1 MIEEPKELNRD
12 WSETQILSV
21 IRDSYREG
29 STPQAKFTVAPH
41 NTSLLD
47 RRPVVMPRPTRGERL
62 VTWWRG
68 LFRKAA

>member
-21 IRDSYREG
+21 IRDSYHEG
-29 STPQAKFTVAPH
+29 ARRRRSSPWLH

-62 VTWWRG
+62 ATWWRG